1 MINKGDVLLKVEL
14 INYMPNMVETMAR
27 AVSKC
32 YDTEPKESVVKGC
45 IKSKH
50 TSVTEHSYYSF
61 EVSGVSRSFLA
72 QLTRHRHL
80 SPTVESLRYTSKEN
94 EFTYVVPPSIL
105 NNHKSMI
112 IFLNS
117 MNKAEETY
125 NKLLERGIKKE
136 DARFVLPIAT
146 EVKMVVSGNY
156 RAWMDFCRLREDKH
170 SQWEIREFAFE
181 VDKLIHKVTPLT
193 TYQEIFGYTEDVE

>member
-1 MINKGDVLLKVEL
+1 MKVEL

-94 EFTYVVPPSIL
+94 NFTYIVPPSIL
-105 NNHKSMI
+105 ANEEAMML
-112 IFLNS
+112 FLNC
-117 MNKAEETY
+117 MRKEEETY
-125 NKLLERGIKKE
+125 NALLELNIKKE

-146 EVKMVVSGNY
+146 EVKLVISGNY

-170 SQWEIREFAFE
+170 SQWEVREFAFE
-181 VDKLIHKVTPLT
+181 VDRLIHEVTPLT
-193 TYQEIFGYTEDVE
+193 SYQELFGYTEDGE